1 MKRKRSRKEIVER
14 ARRQAENRPNVIRL
28 RRLAERKWA
37 GAVARGEVEGP
48 PPGPGEAA
56 ERLREILERNEAR
69 RQSA

>member
-1 MKRKRSRKEIVER
+1 
-14 ARRQAENRPNVIRL
+14 VIRL

-37 GAVARGEVEGP
+37 EAVARGEVEGP

-56 ERLREILERNEAR
+56 ERLREILERNETR